1 MARPIEPTDIVLR
14 RARRFLLIRRAT
26 VLFFL
31 VIVVAGPLL
40 HASGLIDT
48 AVRGAPWSVSFFGL
62 EVLDP
67 LAAVSVLVAR
77 GGSLELLLGALP
89 ALLLVVVLGRFFC
102 GWLCP
107 YIPLIAA
114 SESARAL
121 LKKVGV
127 PLPDVKVPAGA
138 AYVVLFV
145 LVGASALFGVQL
157 AGLIYPPSLI
167 ARSAYKALVLGGAGG
182 GTLFLLLAFTAD
194 VVLGRALW
202 CRALCPGGALFR
214 LLGRFSPVS
223 VVREPAK
230 CTDCGICDAVCR
242 FEQAPMTDGEDS
254 GCERCG
260 RCVSSCPT
268 GALDL
273 VAIGRRKR

>member
-14 RARRFLLIRRAT
+14 RARRFLLARRASLLL
-26 VLFFL
+26 VLL
-31 VIVVAGPLL
+31 IILGAPLL
-40 HASGLIDT
+40 HALGIIDT
-48 AVRGAPWSVSFFGL
+48 AVRGAPWSVSLFGL

-67 LAAVSVLVAR
+67 LAALSVLVAR
-77 GGSLELLLGALP
+77 GGSLELVVGALP

-107 YIPLIAA
+107 YVPLIAA

-127 PLPDVKVPAGA
+127 PLLDVRVPAGA
-138 AYVVLFV
+138 AYVVLVV

-157 AGLIYPPSLI
+157 AGLFYPPSLM
-167 ARSAYKALVLGGAGG
+167 ARAAYKALLLGGAGG
-182 GTLFLLLAFTAD
+182 GALFLLLAVVAD
-194 VVLGRALW
+194 VALGRALW

-230 CTDCGICDAVCR
+230 CTDCGVCDAVCR
-242 FEQAPMTDGEDS
+242 FEQAPMTDGENS

-273 VAIGRRKR
+273 VAIVRSKR

>member
-1 MARPIEPTDIVLR
+1 MARVIEPTDIVLR
-14 RARRFLLIRRAT
+14 RARRFLLVRRASVLT
-26 VLFFL
+26 VLL
-31 VIVVAGPLL
+31 IVVGAPVL
-40 HASGLIDT
+40 HALGLIDT
-48 AVRGAPWSVSFFGL
+48 AVRGAPWSVSVLGL

-67 LAAVSVLVAR
+67 LAAASVLVAR

-89 ALLLVVVLGRFFC
+89 ALVLVAVLGRFFC

-121 LKKVGV
+121 LKKLGV

-138 AYVVLFV
+138 AYVVLAV
-145 LVGASALFGVQL
+145 LLGASALFGVQL
-157 AGLIYPPSLI
+157 AGLLYPPSLI
-167 ARSAYKALVLGGAGG
+167 ARSAWKALVLGGAGG
-182 GTLFLLLAFTAD
+182 GATFLVLAFVAD

-202 CRALCPGGALFR
+202 CRALCPGGAMFR
-214 LLGRFSPVS
+214 LIGRFSPVA
-223 VVREPAK
+223 VVREPSK
-230 CTDCGICDAVCR
+230 CTDCGVCDAVCR
-242 FEQAPMTDGEDS
+242 FEQKPMTDGEDS

-273 VAIGRRKR
+273 VVIARRKR